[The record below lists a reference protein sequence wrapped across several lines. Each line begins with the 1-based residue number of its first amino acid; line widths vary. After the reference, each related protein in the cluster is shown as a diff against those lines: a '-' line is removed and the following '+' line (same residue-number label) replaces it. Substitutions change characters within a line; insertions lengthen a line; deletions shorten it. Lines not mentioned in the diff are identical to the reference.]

1 MIVVRTLDELTRAL
15 GGRHGSF
22 VPTMGA
28 LHDGHL
34 ALMRR
39 AGELARPVIVSIFVN
54 PTQFAPHED
63 FTRYPRNLEKDVNLS
78 ASAGAE
84 IIFAPEVETIYPR
97 DGSVQV
103 PELPAVAT
111 QPGLEDALRPGHFA
125 GVCQVVARLFD
136 LVQPSHAVF
145 GEKDYQQLRVIN
157 AMVQQEGSRW
167 PGLVIVPHPTVREAD
182 GLAMS
187 SRNVYL
193 KPHERD
199 RALGL
204 SRALKAAAMTT
215 TPKDAEAAMVAML
228 ESHGLVI
235 DYAVVRDA
243 DSLMPNQTLQRPA
256 RALIAA
262 RLASVRLIDNAHIG

>member
-1 MIVVRTLDELTRAL
+1 MIVVRTVDELTRAI

-28 LHDGHL
+28 LHEGHL
-34 ALMRR
+34 GLMRR

-54 PTQFAPHED
+54 PTQFGPHED
-63 FTRYPRNLEKDVNLS
+63 FTRYPRNLENDVALS

-97 DGSVQV
+97 DGSVKV
-103 PELPAVAT
+103 PDLPAVAT

-145 GEKDYQQLRVIN
+145 GEKDYQQLRVIS
-157 AMVQQEGSRW
+157 AMVQREGSRW
-167 PGLVIVPHPTVREAD
+167 PGLTMVPHPTVREAD

-204 SRALKAAAMTT
+204 SRALQAASKATS
-215 TPKDAEAAMVAML
+215 PKDAEAAMVAIL
-228 ESHGLVI
+228 KSHNLAI

-243 DSLMPNQTLQRPA
+243 DSLMPIQSLTRPA
-256 RALIAA
+256 RALVAA
-262 RLASVRLIDNAHIG
+262 RLASVRLIDNARIG